1 MTALLEQGKS
11 QGNGYVGTRS
21 ASPEISKRGSVGAF
35 FAGIM
40 MVLGG
45 ALWAF
50 QGLAGIVHGSFY
62 VQPAHYFITTS
73 MSTWGWVHLA
83 LGIVVALAGIGVIA
97 GALWARTIGIVL
109 AGLSMVV
116 NFLFIPVYPLWALTI
131 IAVDMWVIWALV
143 VHGREK
149 V

>member
-1 MTALLEQGKS
+1 
-11 QGNGYVGTRS
+11 
-21 ASPEISKRGSVGAF
+21 
-35 FAGIM
+35 
-40 MVLGG
+40 
-45 ALWAF
+45 
-50 QGLAGIVHGSFY
+50 
-62 VQPAHYFITTS
+62 

-83 LGIVVALAGIGVIA
+83 LGVVVVLAGFYVIA

>member
-1 MTALLEQGKS
+1 M
-11 QGNGYVGTRS
+11 V
-21 ASPEISKRGSVGAF
+21 
-35 FAGIM
+35 AGC
-40 MVLGG
+40 
-45 ALWAF
+45 
-50 QGLAGIVHGSFY
+50 Y
-62 VQPAHYFITTS
+62 
-73 MSTWGWVHLA
+73 
-83 LGIVVALAGIGVIA
+83 VIA

-131 IAVDMWVIWALV
+131 IAVDMWVIWALA